1 MHPDVVGPFA
11 RAMTAVR
18 ASAPTRRLRACAVT
32 RRVILALVPVEPRS
46 PCRVVV
52 TGGPGAGKTTAA
64 DMFRRELGE
73 RIVVV
78 PEAATMLFAGGFPRD
93 GMADV
98 IRAAQ
103 TAIFHVQRNLELIQ
117 SVSYPARVLLCD
129 RGTVDGA
136 AYWPD
141 DPIDFFASVGT
152 TLEAELDRYDEVIFF
167 ETAAVGGLGIEG
179 GNPMRVESLEQAVAL
194 HHRLFELWSQH
205 PRFTF
210 VPHDPSFLRKITAGL
225 AVLGGIVARWDGGE
239 P

>member
-1 MHPDVVGPFA
+1 MVSVE
-11 RAMTAVR
+11 
-18 ASAPTRRLRACAVT
+18 LR
-32 RRVILALVPVEPRS
+32 PQ
-46 PCRVVV
+46 CRVVV

-93 GMADV
+93 GIPEV
-98 IRAAQ
+98 TRAAQ
-103 TAIFHVQRNLELIQ
+103 TAIFHVQRNVELIQ
-117 SVSYPARVLLCD
+117 SASYPSRVLLCD

-136 AYWPD
+136 AYWPG
-141 DPIDFFASVGT
+141 DPLAFFTSVGT
-152 TLEAELDRYDEVIFF
+152 TLEAELERYDEVIFF

-179 GNPMRVESLEQAVAL
+179 GNPTRIESIDEAVAL
-194 HHRLFELWSQH
+194 HHKLFALWSQH

-225 AVLGGIVARWDGGE
+225 AVLGGIVARFDARAD
-239 P
+239 